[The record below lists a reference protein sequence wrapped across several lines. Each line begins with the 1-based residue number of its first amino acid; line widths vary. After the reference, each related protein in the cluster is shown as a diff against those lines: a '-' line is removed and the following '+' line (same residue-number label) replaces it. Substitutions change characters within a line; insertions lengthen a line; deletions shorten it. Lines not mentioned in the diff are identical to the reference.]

1 MKRLVAIALV
11 VLAGCSAGVQAT
23 GVEVVTPVCT
33 DEFCVDVPVG
43 WDGEVGDT
51 FLALN
56 HVADV
61 DETFFTASVID
72 MEAIVTSA
80 GGTWPVQTDD
90 VVRSF
95 WSLLEDVGEGSL
107 IRTQRM
113 VGGAVR
119 SWGSH
124 STGDMWFVIV
134 PVEGSKAVGVE
145 IRGPNASW
153 ETHADASFPTV
164 QPVP

>member
-1 MKRLVAIALV
+1 M
-11 VLAGCSAGVQAT
+11 
-23 GVEVVTPVCT
+23 
-33 DEFCVDVPVG
+33 
-43 WDGEVGDT
+43 
-51 FLALN
+51 
-56 HVADV
+56 ADV
-61 DETFFTASVID
+61 DETFFTASVVD

-145 IRGPNASW
+145 IRGPNSSW

>member
-1 MKRLVAIALV
+1 MKRLFAAALV
-11 VLAGCSAGVQAT
+11 VLAGCSSGVQAT
-23 GVEVVTPVCT
+23 GVDVLTPICT
-33 DEFCVDVPVG
+33 DEFCVDVPAG

-51 FLALN
+51 FFALN
-56 HVADV
+56 HVADS
-61 DETFFTASVID
+61 DATFLTASVLD
-72 MEAIVTSA
+72 MEAIVTSD
-80 GGTWPVQTDD
+80 GGTWPVPTDD

-95 WSLLEDVGEGSL
+95 WSLLEGVGEGSL
-107 IRTQRM
+107 TRTQRM

-119 SWGSH
+119 SWGTH

-134 PVEGSKAVGVE
+134 PVEGSKAIGVE

-164 QPVP
+164 QPIP